1 MPGTRTAPTVDG
13 TGFTFIKLTLTW
25 YDYTGDQR
33 SDSYR
38 MDSDSTPAEIEAFAA
53 AMQACSNGTLWRI
66 GVSEVYN
73 SVGDSSNA
81 LEEVWENAQD
91 NLLFLFKDASDNGFN
106 IFIPSPM
113 ESLFI
118 DATEELDP
126 TNADIIAVLAATLP
140 LKAGYSVVS
149 GRMSHRRQIGK
160 KVNI

>member
-1 MPGTRTAPTVDG
+1 MAGTRTAPTVDG
-13 TGFTFIKLTLTW
+13 ATFTFIKVTLTW
-25 YDYTGDQR
+25 YDYTGEQR

-38 MDSDSTPAEIEAFAA
+38 MDSDSSSAEIEAFAA
-53 AMQACSNGTLWRI
+53 AMQAASNATLWRI
-66 GVSEVYN
+66 QVSEVYN

-91 NLLFLFKDASDNGFN
+91 NLLFLFKDPSDNGFN

-113 ESLFI
+113 ESMFI

-126 TNADIIAVLAATLP
+126 TNAEIIAVLASVLPMKATY
-140 LKAGYSVVS
+140 AVVS

-160 KVNI
+160 KINI